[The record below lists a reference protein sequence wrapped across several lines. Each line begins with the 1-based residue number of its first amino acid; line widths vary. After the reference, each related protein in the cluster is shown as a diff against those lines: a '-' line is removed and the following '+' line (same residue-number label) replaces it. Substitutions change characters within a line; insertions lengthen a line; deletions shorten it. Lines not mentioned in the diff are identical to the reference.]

1 MESLN
6 LSDVTRIATEAAAQ
20 LSSRLRV
27 VGVTHGAGDGD
38 YAEVVVD
45 VVEGHKEPSRLSLG
59 VFRNTSA
66 SMLRLEIAD
75 KLRTK
80 L

>member
-1 MESLN
+1 MASLN

-27 VGVTHGAGDGD
+27 VGVTHGAADGD

>member
-6 LSDVTRIATEAAAQ
+6 LTDVTRIATEAASQ

-45 VVEGHKEPSRLSLG
+45 VEEGYKEPFRLSLG
-59 VFRNTSA
+59 VFRNTTA
-66 SMLRLEIAD
+66 SVLRLEIAD